1 VALSSASNISVLG
14 VKLAKGP
21 KNFQGIMVSSTFT
34 DLREHRQKVISA
46 IEGLGHKAVVMEHS
60 GAQTGDVISV
70 SKEMVADCAAYVL
83 LISHKYGQ
91 TPRDASNPEVL
102 SITELEFNEAVKLGR
117 PRLLFVISDDHDVKK
132 SQLERDP
139 AKEVKLEKFK
149 ARAKLVDPSNK
160 DSDLACIYEE
170 FDSVEDLAA
179 KAAIAIGKL
188 ISQITPVSAD
198 KASDSQ
204 SAQIKAAVPVRALP
218 EPPALRALPPY
229 IGSHKFMGRRAELDA
244 LNDWASPSDQHPVL
258 LFEAIGGS
266 GKSILT
272 WNWMNEGSGK
282 VRDDWSGKFWY
293 SFYEQGATMAQF
305 CREALAYVLKEP
317 VESFQAMR
325 GHELAERLVE
335 QLNTGK
341 WLMALDGLERIL
353 VAYHRID
360 AAQLRD
366 EEAEDPHD
374 SIAQRDPC
382 ICIRPEDDELLR
394 LLSSVSGSKLLIS
407 TRLTPAVFINKSGN
421 AIPGVRRELLKGLR
435 PSDAEE
441 LFRSCGVDG
450 PSADIQAF
458 LQANCDCHPLV
469 IGVLA
474 GLVNSYPRDH
484 GNFVGWRD
492 DPTHGGALNLADC
505 DLVQRR
511 NHILDAAIAA
521 VDPKGRELLQLL
533 SMLLGGADY
542 DFLLE
547 VNPHLPPKPVEVEKP
562 IDPASNKIW
571 NILSQKRKIELSE
584 SFEKSKKIFDNY
596 RKKIEIW
603 KNIDHVVD
611 YPKKLNETIRDLD
624 KRGLLQFDAL
634 AKRYD
639 LHPVVRGVASGRMNP
654 RELALSGAKVVDY
667 CRTHSPKQWD
677 DAKTHEEVSL
687 GVQLVSTLL
696 CMEKFDEAAD
706 VLTNGLDDALQFNL
720 EANDEIISFCRK
732 FFPLGWNQL
741 PLITSMVD
749 KMDVMTIAAFSLV
762 EIEGLRSDSA
772 LQIIENVANLALN
785 GKDANN
791 LVVSLLN
798 IVISVDIAYAVRL
811 LNKIKRLCKFSEDHE
826 IEFLTELRNAEI
838 ISLFGEYALARR
850 QLIDL
855 LSVAKPTNRG
865 SYISGQIESRIS
877 QIDFRQSLLT
887 SDQLDLLER
896 VCTHSNYRSGIRQAK
911 RLRGL
916 WHLSAGRT
924 NEAIESLRQAVAMA
938 RDSRQRDQEAEMALL
953 LAELRSGIALAF
965 AEIEQIDVTDKYAH
979 YYLGLAWIELG
990 ESKRAEQALWL
1001 AHDLAEEQ
1009 GEPYVHRWLLDQT
1022 RAGLADLECELRPV
1036 KQYDLASA
1044 VIKDWEIRLDELIAK
1059 LEAEKAG
1066 RENEKGG

>member
-1 VALSSASNISVLG
+1 
-14 VKLAKGP
+14 
-21 KNFQGIMVSSTFT
+21 MVSSTFT
-34 DLREHRQKVISA
+34 DLKEHRQKVISA
-46 IEGLGHKAVVMEHS
+46 IEGLGYKAVVMEHS
-60 GAQTGDVISV
+60 GAQSGDVITV

-91 TPRDASNPEVL
+91 TPRDASNPDAL
-102 SITELEFNEAVKLGR
+102 SITELEFNEAVQLGR
-117 PRLLFVISDDHDVKK
+117 PRLLFVMSDDHDVKK
-132 SQLERDP
+132 SQVESDP
-139 AKEVKLEKFK
+139 AKEAKLETFK
-149 ARAKLVDPSNK
+149 ARAKRIDPDNT
-160 DSDLACIYEE
+160 DSDLACIYEL

-188 ISQITPVSAD
+188 IGQITPPSAD
-198 KASDSQ
+198 TAKNTEAGQ
-204 SAQIKAAVPVRALP
+204 VKAAAPARALP
-218 EPPALRALPPY
+218 EPPELRALPPY

-244 LNDWASPSDQHPVL
+244 LDDWASPSDQHPVL

-272 WNWMNEGSGK
+272 WNWLNEGSGR

-325 GHELAERLVE
+325 GHELAERLLE

-366 EEAEDPHD
+366 EEAENPYDT
-374 SIAQRDPC
+374 IAHRDPC

-441 LFRSCGVDG
+441 LFRSCGVHG
-450 PSADIQAF
+450 PSEDIQAF

-484 GNFVGWRD
+484 GNFIAWRD
-492 DPTHGGALNLADC
+492 DPAHGGGLNLADC

-542 DFLLE
+542 DFLLV

-562 IDPASNKIW
+562 IDPTSKQVW
-571 NILSQKRKIELSE
+571 NVLSQGRKSEFLE
-584 SFEKSKKIFDNY
+584 SFEKSRVLFDSH
-596 RKKIEIW
+596 RREVEIW
-603 KNIDHVVD
+603 QNSD
-611 YPKKLNETIRDLD
+611 YVFDCTKKLNETMSDLER
-624 KRGLLQFDAL
+624 RGLLQFDSL

-654 RELALSGAKVVDY
+654 KELALSGAKVVDY
-667 CRTHSPKQWD
+667 CRAHSPKHWD
-677 DAKTHEEVSL
+677 DATTHEEVSI
-687 GVQLVSTLL
+687 GIQLVSTLL
-696 CMEKFDEAAD
+696 RMEKYDDAAD
-706 VLTNGLDDALQFNL
+706 VLTNGLDSALQFNL
-720 EANDEIISFCRK
+720 EANDEIISFCRRL
-732 FFPLGWNQL
+732 FPKGWSQL
-741 PLITSMVD
+741 PLITSVTD
-749 KMDVMTIAAFSLV
+749 KMDVMTIAAFSLA
-762 EIEGLRSDSA
+762 EIEGLRSDTV
-772 LQIIENVANLALN
+772 LGILENVANLALN
-785 GKDANN
+785 ENDINN
-791 LVVSLLN
+791 LIVSLLN
-798 IVISVDIAYAVRL
+798 IVISVDIAYSIRL
-811 LNKIKRLCKFSEDHE
+811 LDKLKSLSYLNGDDDV
-826 IEFLTELRNAEI
+826 EFLTKLRNSEI
-838 ISLFGEYALARR
+838 VSLLGDYDLARN
-850 QLIDL
+850 QLVGL
-855 LSVAKPTNRG
+855 LSATKPADRG
-865 SYISGQIESRIS
+865 AYISGQIECRIS
-877 QIDFRQSLLT
+877 ILDFCQSLLT
-887 SDQLDLLER
+887 SDQLSSLEKI
-896 VCTHSNYRSGIRQAK
+896 CTNSNYRSGIRQAK
-911 RLRGL
+911 RLGGV

-924 NEAIESLRQAVAMA
+924 SDAIESFRQAVAMA
-938 RDSRQRDQEAEMALL
+938 RDSRQRDQEAEVALL
-953 LAELRSGIALAF
+953 LAQLRSGIALDV
-965 AEIEQIDVTDKYAH
+965 AEIEQTEVTDKYAF
-979 YYLGLAWIELG
+979 YYLGQVWAELG
-990 ESKRAEQALWL
+990 EKKRAEEALWR

-1022 RAGLADLECELRPV
+1022 RASLTQLGCELRPI
-1036 KQYDLASA
+1036 KQYDPASA

-1059 LEAEKAG
+1059 LEADKAAKEAG
-1066 RENEKGG
+1066 KEE